1 MNNINLNTE
10 IINYKNCAILIILI
24 YVFCKYKSLKK
35 KQIAINEAL
44 SSVDVQ
50 LKKRFDLIP
59 NILTIA
65 KKYMEHESSIL
76 TQITELRS
84 QILNSTN
91 SQDKIKYEEELGSL
105 MKNLF
110 VSVENYPEL
119 KANTILID
127 AVKTYNEVEEYI
139 SASRRFYNSAITEFK
154 KESEIFPGN
163 LFAKLF
169 NIKVNEDYF
178 KAKEEEK
185 VSVDANK
192 YL

>member
-44 SSVDVQ
+44 SSIDVQ

-65 KKYMEHESSIL
+65 KKYMEHESGIL

-91 SQDKIKYEEELGSL
+91 SQNKIKYEEELSSL

-127 AVKTYNEVEEYI
+127 AIKTYNEVEEYI

-185 VSVDANK
+185 VSVDASK